1 MKMSHPPGELNGP
14 TVLGNDAANEC
25 RRATPFVRCRE
36 LRDTSMSSILRL
48 TRSPRERTTYFW
60 PVHEGELAMSVPP
73 PAPRSLDHVTSSTAN
88 DLNVAVRTPDATS
101 TRATMFCGVRCT
113 RRTPDDTSTVTVKP
127 AEAAGVAAM
136 LCQTHTSKARRR

>member
-1 MKMSHPPGELNGP
+1 
-14 TVLGNDAANEC
+14 
-25 RRATPFVRCRE
+25 
-36 LRDTSMSSILRL
+36 
-48 TRSPRERTTYFW
+48 
-60 PVHEGELAMSVPP
+60 MSVPP